1 MFSATCRRTP
11 PFRPTR
17 RLAWRPGRRCPD
29 AYSIPLVSLPAAPAE
44 YHDGNGASHDHKIL
58 RDTSALDVFQIVANL
73 RAHVVD
79 TSIVRLL
86 DLGPSCDT
94 RSGSL
99 PQRILGDVITKAR
112 EYAGTL
118 GPRSNDVHL
127 AANDIEQL
135 RNFVNPVLS
144 HDAADARHTGVTF
157 GRPDR
162 ALLFGA
168 DLHRPQLEDH
178 ERGASQVT
186 RAPIVGFCLG
196 RSPAIKTDSSLR
208 VKDRPR

>member
-1 MFSATCRRTP
+1 MRKSEERCSPSSRRRSTSSH
-11 PFRPTR
+11 RS
-17 RLAWRPGRRCPD
+17 W
-29 AYSIPLVSLPAAPAE
+29 PA
-44 YHDGNGASHDHKIL
+44 
-58 RDTSALDVFQIVANL
+58 
-73 RAHVVD
+73 
-79 TSIVRLL
+79 
-86 DLGPSCDT
+86 
-94 RSGSL
+94 SL
-99 PQRILGDVITKAR
+99 PQMILGDVITKAR

-178 ERGASQVT
+178 
-186 RAPIVGFCLG
+186 
-196 RSPAIKTDSSLR
+196 
-208 VKDRPR
+208 